1 MSPVHDPRFS
11 ETRRQENLQKDVEAG
26 EQAARMEYIKPLV
39 MLLVGGLVVMGLHL
53 MTTPEDP
60 DEVSGPVLAAR
71 YPIGLAIELAF
82 GVVGL
87 WVAATL
93 WLGGAGPLGLAILRL
108 AGIYAMTDLIG
119 MIVAPLLMVGW
130 LIKIALY
137 VVMLAWL
144 FEFDIKESIVVALIT
159 FLLKF
164 FAGVVIFSLIMGF
177 G

>member
-11 ETRRQENLQKDVEAG
+11 KIRWEEDLQKEREAG

-39 MLLVGGLVVMGLHL
+39 MLFVGGLVVMGLSL
-53 MTTPEDP
+53 ITTPEDP
-60 DEVSGPVLAAR
+60 DGLSGAMLAAT
-71 YPIGLAIELAF
+71 YPIILSVELAF
-82 GVVGL
+82 GVLGL
-87 WVAATL
+87 WVASVL
-93 WLGGAGPLGLAILRL
+93 WLGGAGPLGLGILRL

-119 MIVAPLLMVGW
+119 IIVAPLLMVGW
-130 LIKIALY
+130 LITISLY

-144 FEFDIKESIVVALIT
+144 FDFDIKESIAVALIT

-164 FAGVVIFSLIMGF
+164 FAGVMVFSLIMGF